1 MNRMRMSVVGVVAGL
16 IMAGVMAMAAMYDKH
31 VTPTLLSEWT
41 DSTDGKLSICLTVNK
56 TTFAPSENIVI
67 RCAVRN
73 NTDKPLLILRPF
85 GDEFYALSTGLH
97 ILGPDGEI
105 EYYGEMKE
113 YVLGI
118 DSFHELYPGMIIDET
133 LELPKKYFKGLGDRG
148 LYKIDYKYFS
158 TGYPKRLKSD
168 NFWEGRI
175 DSSAIHVLVMDK
187 KPNKAIDSD
196 KK

>member
-73 NTDKPLLILRPF
+73 NTDKPLLIIRPF
-85 GDEFYALSTGLH
+85 GDEFYALSEAFKALIVLKEKEA
-97 ILGPDGEI
+97 IL
-105 EYYGEMKE
+105 
-113 YVLGI
+113 LGI
-118 DSFHELYPGMIIDET
+118 NRI
-133 LELPKKYFKGLGDRG
+133 LPRVL
-148 LYKIDYKYFS
+148 FS
-158 TGYPKRLKSD
+158 VWAVISCP
-168 NFWEGRI
+168 
-175 DSSAIHVLVMDK
+175 SSHT
-187 KPNKAIDSD
+187 P
-196 KK
+196 